1 MQLQLGITAC
11 VVQSAPSRA
20 YWHRPIV
27 VRDMKSKLGEVIGR
41 MKVAP
46 ERPGDDRPGSYSG
59 VRRAA
64 THHHRRPTSWA
75 ACGGILCRWKEKRRR
90 RRAVALRKQEDSHDR
105 QSYLR
110 HCSGSRFRNFL
121 FHSVSNCLAGID
133 LAKRRLDSSM
143 ILWRVSSMKIRG
155 IANAKRVEERTLIRA
170 DHQIKPGLVPYCLPI
185 SANSSVRP
193 S

>member
-1 MQLQLGITAC
+1 MRELARVGALC
-11 VVQSAPSRA
+11 LDVE
-20 YWHRPIV
+20 
-27 VRDMKSKLGEVIGR
+27 LGEWV
-41 MKVAP
+41 
-46 ERPGDDRPGSYSG
+46 
-59 VRRAA
+59 
-64 THHHRRPTSWA
+64 
-75 ACGGILCRWKEKRRR
+75 
-90 RRAVALRKQEDSHDR
+90 
-105 QSYLR
+105 
-110 HCSGSRFRNFL
+110 
-121 FHSVSNCLAGID
+121 GID